1 MVLLVFISNKSG
13 MGMYT
18 PRRLS
23 QTPNLPYCAFPIGY
37 IGLLFSSLMIV
48 SHYPRIV
55 TMGKSHADRNSAIK
69 FRSIY
74 ISQITSF
81 NDSLSFCL

>member
-23 QTPNLPYCAFPIGY
+23 QTPNLPRSAFPIGY

-48 SHYPRIV
+48 SSYSRIAA
-55 TMGKSHADRNSAIK
+55 MGQLHADRNSAIK

-81 NDSLSFCL
+81 NDALSFCL